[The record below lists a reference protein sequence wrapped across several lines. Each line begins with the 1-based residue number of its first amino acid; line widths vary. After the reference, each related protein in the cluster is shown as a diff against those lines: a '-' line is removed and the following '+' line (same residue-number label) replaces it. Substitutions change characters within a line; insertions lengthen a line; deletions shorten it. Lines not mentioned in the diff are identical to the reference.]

1 MSKSKISRRDFDAA
15 IDTAKAGLRVDESGK
30 TFSKV
35 RGLGPSISA
44 KELEDLGVDVK
55 QLVAGKNQGNLGSA
69 EEDSI
74 EDRDA
79 QSTLKKSGLEKTAKE
94 KYAKGGAVKKKTK
107 AKAKP
112 QPFSVGGYA
121 KKYGKK

>member
-1 MSKSKISRRDFDAA
+1 MSKISRKDFDAA
-15 IDTAKAGLRVDESGK
+15 IDTAKGGLRVDESGNI
-30 TFSKV
+30 FSKI
-35 RGLGPSISA
+35 RGLGPGIA
-44 KELEDLGVDVK
+44 ARDLEEKGVNVK
-55 QLVAGKNQGNLGSA
+55 QLVAGKDQGNLGSA

-79 QSTLKKSGLEKTAKE
+79 QSTLKKSGFEKTAKE

>member
-1 MSKSKISRRDFDAA
+1 MGKMSRRDFDAA

-35 RGLGPSISA
+35 RGLGPSIAANS
-44 KELEDLGVDVK
+44 LEEEGVNVK
-55 QLVAGKNQGNLGSA
+55 QLVAGKDQGNLGSA
-69 EEDSI
+69 EEESM

-79 QSTLKKSGLEKTAKE
+79 QSPLKKSGFEKTAKE

>member
-1 MSKSKISRRDFDAA
+1 MGKMSRRDFDAA

-30 TFSKV
+30 TSSKV
-35 RGLGPSISA
+35 RGLGPSIAANS
-44 KELEDLGVDVK
+44 LEEEGVNIK
-55 QLVAGKNQGNLGSA
+55 QLVAGKDQGNLGSA
-69 EEDSI
+69 EEEPM

-79 QSTLKKSGLEKTAKE
+79 QSPLKKSGLEKTAKE

-107 AKAKP
+107 AKP